1 MPMGKF
7 EFIVNWNI
15 FFRIRLKFSFLL
27 EDISFKNT
35 FSYQITI
42 KNSFRSHLF
51 IIIIVISTRYQT
63 NRMD

>member
-1 MPMGKF
+1 MPMSKF
-7 EFIVNWNI
+7 EFTVNWDI
-15 FFRIRLKFSFLL
+15 FSRIRLKLSFLL

-42 KNSFRSHLF
+42 KNSSRFHLF